1 LGGSRPA
8 RAGPPMVRR
17 FHPPVSWRIR
27 RRS

>member
-17 FHPPVSWRIR
+17 FHPPVSGRIR